1 LIFTKRCLKIL
12 DHAEK
17 EALKRNK
24 VVYPVHLLMGLLL
37 ERTGVCAEFYF
48 HYPHLINIVNEQIN
62 KTKFTQ
68 KDEEISYHLFNVKI
82 SQTAKRVLEIARDRM
97 KHFNQIY
104 INEGHLFDAIISVND
119 ITIDSVFKEIDVSHI
134 YEIMVYPRD
143 MIVSLK
149 NYSYQNVPTTNI
161 TFKRANQHDN
171 ISLKYFVEREFGKA
185 WLKSVENGFLNKKIS
200 IFIAQDGGEI
210 IGFACYDVVRKKKGV
225 FGPMG
230 ISFSNRVKGIGY
242 TLLHLC
248 LQEMKEIGYEY
259 AVIGEAGPLEFYE
272 KACGAVVVPIK

>member
-1 LIFTKRCLKIL
+1 MIFTKRCLKIF

-17 EALKRNK
+17 EVLKRNK

-37 ERTGVCAEFYF
+37 ERTGVCAELYF
-48 HYPHLINIVNEQIN
+48 HYPHLINTVNEQIN
-62 KTKFTQ
+62 KTKFAQ
-68 KDEEISYHLFNVKI
+68 KDEEISYHPFNVKI
-82 SQTAKRVLEIARDRM
+82 SQTTKQVLEIARDRM

-200 IFIAQDGGEI
+200 IFIAQDEGEI
-210 IGFACYDVVRKKKGV
+210 IGFACYDVVRKKRGV

-230 ISFSNRVKGIGY
+230 VSFSNRVKGIGY
-242 TLLHLC
+242 TLFHLC

-272 KACGAVVVPIK
+272 KACGAVVIPIK